1 MARSSAFSSA
11 RRASGGP
18 GATASRVY
26 LDYAG
31 FSPVDP
37 RVVAVMR
44 PFLEGG
50 VGNPGAPHSLGLE
63 ARASLDGA
71 RAKVAR
77 LIGGAPAGVI
87 FTASATEASNLAI
100 KGVAQ
105 RAPGRH
111 VVASAVEHVSVIN
124 ACRDLEKRGFA
135 VTYVPVDAEGRVDPD
150 AVARAV
156 RAETALVSL
165 MAANGEIGTLEP
177 IAAIGKVTRARGV
190 PFHVDAVG
198 AAGRV
203 PLAVDEAHID
213 LLTLS
218 SNDLYGPPGAGALWM
233 RPEIKLAPLIL
244 GGGQEGGYRAGT
256 ENLPAIVG
264 MGVAADLARLEGPAE
279 VARLRELRDRLL
291 AGLLE
296 RLPEARLTDARR
308 GKTDQRVVWD
318 VLTAAGVPRE
328 EIEARVGACFE
339 AYLGEL
345 ETILGDGRAIQIMP
359 GIRELVPALSARPD
373 AVVGLLTGNIEA
385 GARLKLRPTGLLEH
399 FRVGAFGS
407 DHIDRRCLP
416 SIARERAG
424 RLVGHDFDFERVTLP

>member
-11 RRASGGP
+11 RPGSAGP
-18 GATASRVY
+18 GAVVPRVY
-26 LDYAG
+26 LDYGG

-77 LIGGAPAGVI
+77 LIGGTPSGVI
-87 FTASATEASNLAI
+87 FTASATEANNLAI
-100 KGVAQ
+100 RGIAL
-105 RAPGRH
+105 RATGRH
-111 VVASAVEHVSVIN
+111 IVTSAIEHVSVLN
-124 ACRDLEKRGFA
+124 ACRDLEKQGFA
-135 VTYVPVDAEGRVDPD
+135 VTYVPVDSEGRVDPE

-156 RAETALVSL
+156 RGETALVSFI
-165 MAANGEIGTLEP
+165 AANGEIGTLQP
-177 IAAIGKVTRARGV
+177 IEALGRVARARGV

-213 LLTLS
+213 LLALS
-218 SNDLYGPPGAGALWM
+218 SNDLYGPPGAGALWV
-233 RPEIKLAPLIL
+233 RPETKLAPMIL

-296 RLPEARLTDARR
+296 RLPEARPT
-308 GKTDQRVVWD
+308 
-318 VLTAAGVPRE
+318 
-328 EIEARVGACFE
+328 GAC
-339 AYLGEL
+339 GEGRLPHHASFVVPGVKADGVLL
-345 ETILGDGRAIQIMP
+345 ELDLRGVAASSGSACNALTGEPSHVLRAI
-359 GIRELVPALSARPD
+359 GCDRDALEGSLCFTLGRWTTASEIDVVVETLP
-373 AVVGLLTGNIEA
+373 AVV
-385 GARLKLRPTGLLEH
+385 ARL
-399 FRVGAFGS
+399 
-407 DHIDRRCLP
+407 RRLAP
-416 SIARERAG
+416 R
-424 RLVGHDFDFERVTLP
+424 